1 MIRYIQKIFALIFWI
16 GAVGL
21 KSHLVIIVFVATS

>member
-1 MIRYIQKIFALIFWI
+1 MIRYIQKFALIFWF

-21 KSHLVIIVFVATS
+21 KSHLVIIFFMATS